1 MAFVH
6 DIEADKIDSDF
17 NLLTSF
23 VKIPLVILG
32 SVLGGRRVSTL
43 QDDDDDDMVDAAV
56 ARSPNFQCRND
67 DGDAMDCTSLSTSL
81 EAIEANQ
88 RQSSPSNRI
97 VSDSDIDETDTEGLK
112 RSKRMSWSDSVGLRL
127 VEYDDEVRK
136 DLFIRRNPSVCPTN
150 TAVTRVVVG

>member
-6 DIEADKIDSDF
+6 EIEADKIDSDF

-32 SVLGGRRVSTL
+32 SVLGGSRGSTF
-43 QDDDDDDMVDAAV
+43 QEDDDDDNMVDAAI
-56 ARSPNFQCRND
+56 AKSPKFLYDND
-67 DGDAMDCTSLSTSL
+67 SFDAMDCTSMSTSL
-81 EAIEANQ
+81 EVIAADQ

-97 VSDSDIDETDTEGLK
+97 ISENDIDETDTDGLK
-112 RSKRMSWSDSVGLRL
+112 RCKRMSWSDSVGLRL

-136 DLFIRRNPSVCPTN
+136 SL
-150 TAVTRVVVG
+150 A